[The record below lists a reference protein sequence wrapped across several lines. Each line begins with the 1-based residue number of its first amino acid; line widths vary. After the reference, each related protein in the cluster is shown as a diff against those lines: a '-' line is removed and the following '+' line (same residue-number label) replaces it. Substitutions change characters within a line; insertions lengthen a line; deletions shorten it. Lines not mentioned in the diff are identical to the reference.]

1 MDIVKEEEDF
11 VELKISV
18 IDTGIGIS
26 KESQGKLFKEYSQV
40 HQTIFKYEGTGL
52 GLAICKKLCTLMNG
66 SIGVISEPGKGS
78 NFYFTVKMGKCTEQ
92 PQQQQPSQNITQYPD
107 SSDHSDGEQLLTE
120 LQGPNETCLILYHD
134 KRVKS
139 ILEYYFK
146 ELNTKY
152 IVIEPCFDT
161 GYIQKIVESVK
172 GPISFVFFDEY
183 YLKESRH
190 MPLLHAHKLDELKKL
205 LSLHNTRYNIQFG
218 PPKFVLAFSDKRRK
232 SINNFDIIIR
242 KPIMLSSLNVLA
254 KQLKGMNKE
263 LEFDGNK
270 RRHSYNVSF
279 ELTSKLKVFRFPDD
293 SRKKSCPAIFTIRN
307 GSRLVTSDS
316 SDSDDEVKMEK
327 YKKRATVLVADDNII
342 ITQILQHILEDTG
355 ATVVTVSD
363 GADAVKVFKDYYQNG
378 KHFDLVLLDMNMSK
392 MDGIT
397 CCKEIRL
404 FEKQVKTK
412 KSSIVGVTGDTS
424 YSVQQKCIAAGMN
437 KVLFKPISKEDIIAC
452 LPRH

>member
-1 MDIVKEEEDF
+1 
-11 VELKISV
+11 S
-18 IDTGIGIS
+18 
-26 KESQGKLFKEYSQV
+26 
-40 HQTIFKYEGTGL
+40 
-52 GLAICKKLCTLMNG
+52 
-66 SIGVISEPGKGS
+66 
-78 NFYFTVKMGKCTEQ
+78 
-92 PQQQQPSQNITQYPD
+92 
-107 SSDHSDGEQLLTE
+107 
-120 LQGPNETCLILYHD
+120 ETCLILYHD

-263 LEFDGNK
+263 LEFDGN
-270 RRHSYNVSF
+270 
-279 ELTSKLKVFRFPDD
+279 
-293 SRKKSCPAIFTIRN
+293 
-307 GSRLVTSDS
+307 
-316 SDSDDEVKMEK
+316 
-327 YKKRATVLVADDNII
+327 
-342 ITQILQHILEDTG
+342 
-355 ATVVTVSD
+355 
-363 GADAVKVFKDYYQNG
+363 
-378 KHFDLVLLDMNMSK
+378 
-392 MDGIT
+392 
-397 CCKEIRL
+397 
-404 FEKQVKTK
+404 
-412 KSSIVGVTGDTS
+412 
-424 YSVQQKCIAAGMN
+424 
-437 KVLFKPISKEDIIAC
+437 
-452 LPRH
+452 